1 MVRPMRSTL
10 LVVLLGTATLAAPRP
25 PVVAIFP
32 PQDTSQGL
40 QPLAVLLA
48 ARASEL
54 VEETGKVSELHLKQ
68 LARALPEDGFVGGL
82 LDPKAADQ
90 ARLALGAD
98 RVLVFSLASGG
109 KGLELKGVVVDG
121 KKPKA
126 FSAALPAEWGPALD
140 QGAAAVAKALLAG
153 TPLPKKPTAQPASA
167 DAMALSAL
175 GRCHATVLRQPLGVE
190 NPTVLDTTELEA
202 AVADCEKAL
211 SLDPALRF
219 AQATLALGQALLGRD
234 EAATKALAALGETDD
249 VLEVAS
255 LARFWLLTRYQSNE
269 AGVAFLAD
277 VVKRHPGELIAR
289 SYLGE
294 TQFALGAW
302 AEAEKTWRAYL
313 ELAPGSAW
321 AWGRLSKALA
331 RQGRHD
337 DAVAAAKKGFVL
349 SASSPD
355 ARLELGSRM
364 LDAGRLQEA
373 QETLEPLAQLSPPK
387 GEHLLR
393 LGWAHWLEGE
403 LDAAQAYF
411 QRAAD
416 VATAP
421 GEWRTR
427 GRAHYDLAL
436 VEAKHGKKDAAV
448 KSLRAALQAGL
459 KMREVDPS
467 LTAAAKEL
475 ERQDTAAKAPV
486 KPSLLPKESGL
497 FPSDAFGEPDVKAK
511 KPPAPAG
518 LVLYRF

>member
-10 LVVLLGTATLAAPRP
+10 LVVLLGTAALAAPRP
-25 PVVAIFP
+25 PVVALFP
-32 PQDTSQGL
+32 PQDTDAAL
-40 QPLAVLLA
+40 QPLAVLLG

-54 VEETGKVSELHLKQ
+54 VEETGKVSELHAKQ
-68 LARALPEDGFVGGL
+68 LARALPEDGFTSGL
-82 LDPKAADQ
+82 LDPKVADQ

-98 RVLVFSLASGG
+98 RVLVFSLAGG
-109 KGLELKGVVVDG
+109 KQLVVQGVVVDG

-126 FSAALPAEWGPALD
+126 FSATLPGDWGQALD
-140 QGAAAVAKALLAG
+140 QGAVALAKALLAG

-167 DAMALSAL
+167 NAEALGAL
-175 GRCHATVLRQPLGVE
+175 GRCYATVLKQPLGVE
-190 NPTVLDTTELEA
+190 NPTVLESAELEA
-202 AVADCEKAL
+202 AVASCEQAL
-211 SLDPALRF
+211 TLDPGLRF

-234 EAATKALAALGETDD
+234 EAAAKALAALGDTDD
-249 VLEVAS
+249 VLEVAT

-269 AGVAFLAD
+269 AGTAFLAD

-302 AEAEKTWRAYL
+302 ADAERTWKAYA

-349 SASSPD
+349 SATSPD

-373 QETLEPLAQLSPPK
+373 QETLEPLAQLNPPK

-436 VEAKHGKKDAAV
+436 VEAKRGKKDAAV
-448 KSLRAALQAGL
+448 KALRAALQAGL
-459 KMREVDPS
+459 KMRELDPS
-467 LTAAAKEL
+467 LTAVAKEV
-475 ERQDTAAKAPV
+475 ERGDAAAKAPV
-486 KPSLLPKESGL
+486 KPVLVPKEANL
-497 FPSDAFGEPDVKAK
+497 FPSDAFGEPDVKGK